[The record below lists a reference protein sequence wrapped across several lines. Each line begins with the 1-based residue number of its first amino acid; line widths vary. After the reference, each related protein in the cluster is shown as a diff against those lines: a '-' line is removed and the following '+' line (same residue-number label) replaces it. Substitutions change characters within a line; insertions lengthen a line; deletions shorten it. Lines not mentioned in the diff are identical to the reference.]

1 MSALQNLN
9 RWRIT
14 DSLLVGLLLRLVVVL
29 ALVLGGVV
37 WLVNRTLDQ
46 AGDRAQDELLRR
58 QAAELVAS
66 LSYRNNRVKV
76 NLSPGTQDSYEVR
89 EDGYLYVVHDGQ
101 GHVLAQSDPMAPLW
115 AGPAMAYRPQEAMTL
130 NTRDRDGDVQALY
143 MLIQPVAGMKR
154 TIYVV
159 VGQYRTIDDVLLDS
173 AKAALMRDMVLV
185 LGPLFFLALLGGMGL
200 LQQGLTPLRSLS
212 REVALLGAKIRGG
225 GDERLSLDG
234 VPTEVRP
241 LVAAFNEVVGELSKT
256 LAAQQALTAD
266 TAHQLK
272 TPLAVLQAR
281 LEQMD
286 NFKGKKEVE
295 RDVRRMDRMVR
306 QLLHYAVLSQ
316 HPAELKAEDLV
327 PVVRDVVGA
336 LVPLALRDG
345 VELVFEAPEEPV
357 MVMMDALQVTEAV
370 QNLVDN
376 AIRHS
381 PKGKSVNVEVREDG
395 HVLVKDRGPGIPAAE
410 QALVFTRFWQGPDGE
425 SKHGGAGLGLAV
437 VAEILRQHGGS
448 CRVETRDGGGAAFV
462 LGFRKK
468 A

>member
-1 MSALQNLN
+1 MNALQNLN

-14 DSLLVGLLLRLVVVL
+14 DSLLIGLLLRLVVVL

-76 NLSPGTQDSYEVR
+76 NLPPSSQDSYEVR
-89 EDGYLYVVHDGQ
+89 EDGYLYVVHDGS

-115 AGPAMAYRPQEAMTL
+115 AGPAMAYKPQEAITI

-143 MLIQPVAGMKR
+143 MLIEPVAGLKHP
-154 TIYVV
+154 IYVV

-173 AKAALMRDMVLV
+173 AKVALMRDMVL
-185 LGPLFFLALLGGMGL
+185 LLAPLFFLAMLGGMGL
-200 LQQGLTPLRSLS
+200 LQQGLAPLRTLS
-212 REVALLGAKIRGG
+212 REVALLGAKIRAGS
-225 GDERLSLDG
+225 DERLPVDN
-234 VPTEVRP
+234 VPSEVRP

-272 TPLAVLQAR
+272 TPLAVMQAR
-281 LEQMD
+281 LEQMG
-286 NFKGKKEVE
+286 NFKGKADVE
-295 RDVRRMDRMVR
+295 KDVRRMDRMVR

-316 HPAELKAEDLV
+316 HPAELVPTDLTL
-327 PVVRDVVGA
+327 VVRDVVMA
-336 LVPLALRDG
+336 LVPLGRRAG
-345 VELVFEAPEEPV
+345 VDLVFDAPEKPV
-357 MVMMDALQVTEAV
+357 MVLMDALQVTEAV

-381 PKGKSVNVEVREDG
+381 PKGKTVDVEVWADG
-395 HVLVKDRGPGIPAAE
+395 HVLVKDRGPGIPASE

-437 VAEILRQHGGS
+437 VAEIVRQHGGT
-448 CRVETRDGGGAAFV
+448 CRAETREGGGAAFV
-462 LGFRKK
+462 LGFRT